1 MVVTVVI
8 RMPLLGGAKAWR
20 EDITLLVV
28 WPLLTTEL
36 LSVLLTTCSP
46 RHCGRIIFD

>member
-28 WPLLTTEL
+28 WPLLTELL
-36 LSVLLTTCSP
+36 LSVLLTTRSP
-46 RHCGRIIFD
+46 RHCDRIIFD